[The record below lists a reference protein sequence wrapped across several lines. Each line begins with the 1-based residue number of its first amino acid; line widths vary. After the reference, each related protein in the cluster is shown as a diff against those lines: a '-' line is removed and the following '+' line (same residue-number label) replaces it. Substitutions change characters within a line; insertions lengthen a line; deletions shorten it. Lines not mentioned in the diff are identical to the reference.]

1 MSDTTLLAGIR
12 AAVFD
17 AYGTLFDVNAAVQ
30 RHASAVGPQATSLSE
45 TWRTKQL
52 EYSWIHGL
60 MGRYAPFW
68 TLTERALDFALAKHP
83 EVDRG
88 LRERLLDAYRD
99 LDAYDE
105 VPGVLTALRERGLH
119 TAILTNGDK
128 PMIERAVASAGLA
141 GHLDAV
147 LTVDTVRMFKTHP
160 DAYRIA
166 LDHFGVSREEVL
178 FCSSNRWDIAGAA
191 AYGFRPVWINRKA
204 LPDEYPDFAPAA
216 VLGSLDG
223 LLPANAFRQN

>member
-1 MSDTTLLAGIR
+1 MSDLNLLDGIR

-30 RHASAVGPQATSLSE
+30 RHAAAIGPQATSLSE

-52 EYSWIHGL
+52 EYSWVHGL
-60 MGRYAPFW
+60 MGRYEPFW

-99 LDAYDE
+99 LDAYEE
-105 VPGVLTALRERGLH
+105 VPGVLAALRERGLR

-128 PMIERAVASAGLA
+128 PMIDRAVASAGLA

-147 LTVDTVRMFKTHP
+147 LTVDAVRMFKTHP

-166 LDHFGVSREEVL
+166 LDEFGVSREEVL

-191 AYGFRPVWINRKA
+191 AYGFRPVWINRKG
-204 LPDEYPDFAPAA
+204 LPDEYPDFAPVA
-216 VLGSLDG
+216 VLCSLEG
-223 LLPANAFRQN
+223 LL